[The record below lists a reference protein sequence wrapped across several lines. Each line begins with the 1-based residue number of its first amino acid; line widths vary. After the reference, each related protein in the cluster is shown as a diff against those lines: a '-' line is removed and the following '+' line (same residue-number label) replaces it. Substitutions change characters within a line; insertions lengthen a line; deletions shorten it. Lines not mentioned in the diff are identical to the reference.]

1 MVLTLINGAARGV
14 QLICAAVVLGLSISL
29 IKGQVFG
36 TVHAI
41 NYAAFTGGWG
51 MLAALIGIAAI
62 FIEPLQGLIMAAVD
76 GLATL
81 FLLAGGIAIAVKLR
95 NVSCSNDSDLNQY
108 KLCGNDLTS
117 GGTIKDKAGHPR
129 CGLDDDDDRLSR
141 CKKDSADAAFMIIT
155 AVVTIGTLAM
165 ALLAMKRGGGIGRK
179 GVVV

>member
-29 IKGQVFG
+29 IKGQVFDS
-36 TVHAI
+36 VAAI

-76 GLATL
+76 GFATL

-95 NVSCSNDSDLNQY
+95 NVSCSSNSERNQY

-117 GGTIKDKAGHPR
+117 GGTIKDKQGNPR
-129 CGLDDDDDRLSR
+129 CALDDDDMLSR
-141 CKKDSADAAFMIIT
+141 CKKNSADAAFMIIT

-165 ALLAMKRGGGIGRK
+165 ALMAMKRGGGIGRK